1 MDNLQLSFQSS
12 INETD
17 AVAFLRRN
25 RIKVTKRDKGK
36 ADRNFLFTRQVG
48 LHQSKWVFTVY
59 PDSGKIV
66 CSGGPS
72 STFFGFNNW
81 VSLAEHL
88 QMQAIVSIL
97 RDNLN
102 EVDGIAIK
110 RVTPVKVLRVEIT
123 HLYPFNSLE
132 EIIEVER
139 ALYPNLVARYEGR
152 VQLTG
157 EKLMVP
163 GTLRVGLSKSAT
175 LLRIYAEAI
184 KFKDKP
190 NHIPTAKWD
199 MLKERLENCVRVE
212 CIFNKVQLA
221 SKELTF
227 ASAWKTRA
235 DVLGLVD
242 KRMNDAGLRGVNQQ
256 DAELLEQKLAKATE
270 AVKTRVAQWKS
281 GGTVDRSGTKSRAQT
296 LLKSCGYDLTI
307 PYFAQEHIAH
317 RYVDAFGAKQVYE
330 LPLAMRQDPELFH
343 QWWDNF

>member
-17 AVAFLRRN
+17 AVAFLRKN

-36 ADRNFLFTRQVG
+36 ADRNFLFARQVG
-48 LHQSKWVFTVY
+48 PHQSKWAFTVY

-72 STFFGFNNW
+72 TTFFGFNNW

-88 QMQAIVSIL
+88 QMQAIVNIL

-102 EVDGIAIK
+102 EVDGFAIK
-110 RVTPVKVLRVEIT
+110 KVTPVEVLRVEIT

-163 GTLRVGLSKSAT
+163 GTLRVGLTKSAT

-184 KFKDKP
+184 KFEDKP
-190 NHIPTAKWD
+190 SHISTVHWE

-212 CIFNKVQLA
+212 CIFNKAQLESQKLA
-221 SKELTF
+221 F
-227 ASAWKTRA
+227 ASAWKKRT

-242 KRMNDAGLRGVNQQ
+242 KRMKDAGLRGVNQQ
-256 DAELLEQKLAKATE
+256 DPELLERKLAKAPD
-270 AVKTRVAQWKS
+270 AVTDMIFCWKS
-281 GGTVDRSGTKSRAQT
+281 GGTVKKSGTWSRAQE
-296 LLKSCGYDLTI
+296 LVKSCGYDLTI

-317 RYVDAFGAKQVYE
+317 GYVDAFGAKQVYE
-330 LPLAMRQDPELFH
+330 LPIAIRQDPELFH
-343 QWWDNF
+343 RWWDNF